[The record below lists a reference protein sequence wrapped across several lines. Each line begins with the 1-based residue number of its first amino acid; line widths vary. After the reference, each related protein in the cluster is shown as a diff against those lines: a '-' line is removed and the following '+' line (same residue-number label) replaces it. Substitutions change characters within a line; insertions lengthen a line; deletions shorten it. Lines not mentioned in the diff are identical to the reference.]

1 MISSIKNT
9 KLKIIYLIFVFS
21 FSCVVFKAFQI
32 QVLDKD
38 DLILRSNNQ
47 IFREVKVYPR
57 RGHIYDRNG
66 SPLAINIQTY
76 SIFTIPQDVSDQ
88 VATYRSLAKIIP
100 DLTYDQIRKKVS
112 NRTRFTWI
120 ARKIELASESVE
132 KIKDL
137 PGVYIEAVPKR
148 LYPNRETLGQ
158 LLGFVGLDNIG
169 LSGVEFLFDKELRG
183 EPHVIR
189 YVRDNKGRPI
199 KFESREV
206 GSNAKDIHLTVDKD
220 LQAIAEA
227 AIRDVVIEFEADSAG
242 IGIMDPMTGEILAI
256 ANYPSFDPNNVKG
269 SSDKNRR
276 LSFVTDPFEPGS
288 TLKTLTIASAFEN
301 KIARPD
307 TNFFCEQGRFRVGN
321 HVITEA
327 ESNSR
332 FEWLSVE
339 DILRHSSNIGTTK
352 IAFDLKYPML
362 KKTLNDF
369 GIGVRTGV
377 EIPGE
382 SRGIL
387 TDSENI
393 SPLTLSNISFG
404 QGVAATGLQ
413 MLRSYA
419 VIANGGYLVNPTILK
434 TTDEKIKKRIISQET
449 ADEIKR
455 ILVRAV
461 DEGTGR
467 NARVENFVIAGKT
480 STAQRVSP
488 QGGYEGYVPG
498 FIGFPVGV
506 NHPFVISVYVNNP
519 KSSKY
524 YGNIVASPVFK
535 KVAEYLLYK
544 NKEYININLAED
556 EPSNE
561 HIDRV
566 RVALSSARFIG
577 KGLAP
582 NFLGLD
588 KISSEK
594 LAEDNEITVIHRGV
608 GVVEKQIPE
617 IGSRLDTKKPIVL
630 YYKPPSL

>member
-1 MISSIKNT
+1 MMSSIKNT
-9 KLKIIYLIFVFS
+9 KLKIIYFIFVFS

-76 SIFTIPQDVSDQ
+76 SIFTIPQDVIDHNQ
-88 VATYRSLAKIIP
+88 TYRELAKIIP
-100 DLTYDQIRKKVS
+100 GLSYEDIKRKVS

-120 ARKIELASESVE
+120 ARKIELANEKVE

-148 LYPNRETLGQ
+148 LYPNKETLGQ

-220 LQAIAEA
+220 LQAIAES
-227 AIRDVVIEFEADSAG
+227 AIRDVVHEFDADSAG
-242 IGIMDPMTGEILAI
+242 IGIMDSSTGEILAI
-256 ANYPSFDPNNVKG
+256 ANYPSFDPNDVKG

-327 ESNSR
+327 ESNNR

-352 IAFDLKYPML
+352 IAFDLKYPLL

-369 GIGVRTGV
+369 GIGVRTGI

-387 TDSENI
+387 TESENI
-393 SPLTLSNISFG
+393 PPLTLSNISFG

-419 VIANGGYLVNPTILK
+419 VIANGGYLVTPTIIKSSEK
-434 TTDEKIKKRIISQET
+434 TEKKRIISQET
-449 ADEIKR
+449 ANELVR

-461 DEGTGR
+461 EEGTGG
-467 NARVENFVIAGKT
+467 NARIDNFVIAGKT

-506 NHPFVISVYVNNP
+506 NHPFVMSVYVNNP
-519 KSSKY
+519 KGNKY

-544 NKEYININLAED
+544 NKEYTNIKLAED
-556 EPSNE
+556 DMSNE
-561 HIDRV
+561 HIDKV
-566 RVALSSARFIG
+566 RVSLSSARFLGRGI
-577 KGLAP
+577 AP
-582 NFLGLD
+582 NFIGLD

-594 LAEDNEITVIHRGV
+594 LAHDHEITVIHKGV
-608 GVVEKQIPE
+608 GVVQRQVPE
-617 IGSRLDTKKPIVL
+617 LGQALENQKPIIL
-630 YYKPPSL
+630 YYQPPTL